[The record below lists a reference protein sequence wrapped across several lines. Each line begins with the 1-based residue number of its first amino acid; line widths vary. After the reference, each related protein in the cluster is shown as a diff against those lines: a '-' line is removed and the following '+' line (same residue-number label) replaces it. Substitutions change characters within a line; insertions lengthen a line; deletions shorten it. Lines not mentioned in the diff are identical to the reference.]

1 MTSTKYQVPST
12 KYQVPSK
19 MSNSNA
25 NATNLKGLMAKLT
38 DKSLMT
44 DELDLFFTKE
54 LLDSLQSLSI
64 KDTKPLVVNK
74 GKAKAVKAGES
85 ESSGDGAVKPKRK
98 LTDHNK
104 KVAENIPF
112 IKLYHPDISHQDRFS
127 LAAMMSKIERLSQED
142 MSKEEAML
150 QAGCNLNQ
158 KKEHLVIVCDCVVCN
173 KL

>member
-1 MTSTKYQVPST
+1 MA
-12 KYQVPSK
+12 
-19 MSNSNA
+19 NSNA
-25 NATNLKGLMAKLT
+25 HANNLKGLMTKLKE
-38 DKSLMT
+38 KSLMT

-64 KDTKPLVVNK
+64 NDTKPLVINK
-74 GKAKAVKAGES
+74 GKGKAVAAVAG

-112 IKLYHPDISHQDRFS
+112 LKLHHPEINSHLDRFS

-142 MSKEEAML
+142 MSKEEALL
-150 QAGCNLNQ
+150 QAGCTLNQ
-158 KKEHLVIVCDCVVCN
+158 KRECIVIKCACVVCK

>member
-1 MTSTKYQVPST
+1 
-12 KYQVPSK
+12 
-19 MSNSNA
+19 
-25 NATNLKGLMAKLT
+25 
-38 DKSLMT
+38 MT

-64 KDTKPLVVNK
+64 NDTKPLVINK
-74 GKAKAVKAGES
+74 GKGKAVAAVAG

-112 IKLYHPDISHQDRFS
+112 LKRYHPEINSHLDRFS
-127 LAAMMSKIERLSQED
+127 LAAMMSKIERSSMEVD
-142 MSKEEAML
+142 MSKEEAL
-150 QAGCNLNQ
+150 QQAGCTLNQ
-158 KKEHLVIVCDCVVCN
+158 KRESIVIVCGCVVCK